1 MGGAPDVR
9 QWRLPHAGEGR
20 IRAVQVHIQGAESQ
34 ASRATIPCTKCFAT
48 ASVLLEALISDNEPD
63 VATGRQRRNTSCKQR
78 ADLLQLRPPNR
89 VYLLLTSRLLAVDQ
103 RSGLA
108 QPPIRG
114 LIVMKSAIIKVAA
127 VAAFTMLAG
136 CQDLKP
142 LQADIDNLKQQVSR
156 LNADLAAAKSS
167 ADAANAA
174 AQSASST
181 ASGAQSAA
189 NQALAAAQASQSCCD
204 ATNEKID
211 RMFRRSISK

>member
-1 MGGAPDVR
+1 MLGLISSSNPSGASMDTCGVKVAATAAR
-9 QWRLPHAGEGR
+9 RCINSR
-20 IRAVQVHIQGAESQ
+20 SRS
-34 ASRATIPCTKCFAT
+34 ASRARGSMSGDA
-48 ASVLLEALISDNEPD
+48 ASAAP
-63 VATGRQRRNTSCKQR
+63 
-78 ADLLQLRPPNR
+78 R
-89 VYLLLTSRLLAVDQ
+89 V
-103 RSGLA
+103 
-108 QPPIRG
+108 
-114 LIVMKSAIIKVAA
+114 
-127 VAAFTMLAG
+127 MLAG

>member
-1 MGGAPDVR
+1 MSSVDVSGPNR
-9 QWRLPHAGEGR
+9 
-20 IRAVQVHIQGAESQ
+20 S
-34 ASRATIPCTKCFAT
+34 
-48 ASVLLEALISDNEPD
+48 LLAI
-63 VATGRQRRNTSCKQR
+63 VATGRHRTNISCKQL
-78 ADLLQLRPPNR
+78 ANLLQLRPR
-89 VYLLLTSRLLAVDQ
+89 IRRLPSAVFTFALIK

-156 LNADLAAAKSS
+156 LTADLAAAKSS

>member
-1 MGGAPDVR
+1 MDVN
-9 QWRLPHAGEGR
+9 LHSDR
-20 IRAVQVHIQGAESQ
+20 IRCELMA
-34 ASRATIPCTKCFAT
+34 K
-48 ASVLLEALISDNEPD
+48 
-63 VATGRQRRNTSCKQR
+63 
-78 ADLLQLRPPNR
+78 
-89 VYLLLTSRLLAVDQ
+89 LTCSTTNKGIDR
-103 RSGLA
+103 
-108 QPPIRG
+108 
-114 LIVMKSAIIKVAA
+114 MKSAVLKVAA

-142 LQADIDNLKQQVSR
+142 MQAEVDNLKQQVSR
-156 LNADLAAAKSS
+156 LQADLSAAKSS

>member
-1 MGGAPDVR
+1 MSPPADIGEISVANNARICCSCAPT
-9 QWRLPHAGEGR
+9 H
-20 IRAVQVHIQGAESQ
+20 
-34 ASRATIPCTKCFAT
+34 
-48 ASVLLEALISDNEPD
+48 
-63 VATGRQRRNTSCKQR
+63 
-78 ADLLQLRPPNR
+78 
-89 VYLLLTSRLLAVDQ
+89 VYLLLTSPSQFTFAVDR

-114 LIVMKSAIIKVAA
+114 LIVMKTAILKVAA

>member
-1 MGGAPDVR
+1 MHCQLSPQADIGEISVANNAR
-9 QWRLPHAGEGR
+9 ICCSCARL
-20 IRAVQVHIQGAESQ
+20 I
-34 ASRATIPCTKCFAT
+34 
-48 ASVLLEALISDNEPD
+48 D
-63 VATGRQRRNTSCKQR
+63 
-78 ADLLQLRPPNR
+78 
-89 VYLLLTSRLLAVDQ
+89 VYLHYAGCLRVSGE
-103 RSGLA
+103 SGLA
-108 QPPIRG
+108 QTTKRG

-142 LQADIDNLKQQVSR
+142 LQADVDNLKQQVSR
-156 LNADLAAAKSS
+156 LQADLAAAKSS

>member
-1 MGGAPDVR
+1 MDVN
-9 QWRLPHAGEGR
+9 LHSDR
-20 IRAVQVHIQGAESQ
+20 IRCELMA
-34 ASRATIPCTKCFAT
+34 K
-48 ASVLLEALISDNEPD
+48 
-63 VATGRQRRNTSCKQR
+63 
-78 ADLLQLRPPNR
+78 
-89 VYLLLTSRLLAVDQ
+89 LTCSTTNKGIDR
-103 RSGLA
+103 
-108 QPPIRG
+108 
-114 LIVMKSAIIKVAA
+114 MKSAVLKVAA

-142 LQADIDNLKQQVSR
+142 LQADVDNLKQQVSR
-156 LNADLAAAKSS
+156 LQADLSAAKSS

>member
-1 MGGAPDVR
+1 MGR
-9 QWRLPHAGEGR
+9 HGR
-20 IRAVQVHIQGAESQ
+20 N
-34 ASRATIPCTKCFAT
+34 F
-48 ASVLLEALISDNEPD
+48 
-63 VATGRQRRNTSCKQR
+63 SCKQR
-78 ADLLQLRPPNR
+78 ADLLQLRPPND
-89 VYLLLTSRLLAVDQ
+89 VYLHYTSLAL
-103 RSGLA
+103 SIEGKAGLA

-114 LIVMKSAIIKVAA
+114 LIVMKSAILKVAA

-142 LQADIDNLKQQVSR
+142 LQADVDNLKQQVSR
-156 LNADLAAAKSS
+156 LTADLAAAKSS

>member
-1 MGGAPDVR
+1 MSPQADIEEISVANNSRICCSCAPTND
-9 QWRLPHAGEGR
+9 
-20 IRAVQVHIQGAESQ
+20 
-34 ASRATIPCTKCFAT
+34 
-48 ASVLLEALISDNEPD
+48 
-63 VATGRQRRNTSCKQR
+63 
-78 ADLLQLRPPNR
+78 
-89 VYLLLTSRLLAVDQ
+89 VYLLLSSHLFAVGK

-114 LIVMKSAIIKVAA
+114 LIVMKSAILKVAA